1 MVPFTLF
8 TAPYSTGRI
17 RGGKTCRSFRLPPAG
32 KIGFATGMSSRI
44 AWAESAGHDGGRPKL
59 HAVTPQRRPAIR
71 VAVAAADPFVRTGIL
86 TELRDKPGVVLVGTR
101 GEETKPEVVVA
112 VTEPGR
118 DLGELIG
125 DLDGVK
131 LVLVTDQTRPAE
143 LWAAVEHGLVVLVP
157 RAEATTSRLLQA
169 IADAQAGRGDV
180 PADQLGPLLRGLSRL
195 HHDVLAPRDLTLS
208 GLSRRETEV
217 LRLLADGMDTA
228 EIAAEMTYSERT
240 VKNIL
245 HSLLSRLG
253 LRNRTHAVAYA
264 LREGMI

>member
-1 MVPFTLF
+1 M
-8 TAPYSTGRI
+8 
-17 RGGKTCRSFRLPPAG
+17 
-32 KIGFATGMSSRI
+32 IGFAERMSSRI
-44 AWAESAGHDGGRPKL
+44 AWAEGAGHDGGRPKL
-59 HAVTPQRRPAIR
+59 HAVSPQRRPAIR

-86 TELRDKPGVVLVGTR
+86 TELRDKPGVQLVGPR
-101 GEETKPEVVVA
+101 EEAKPEVVVA
-112 VTEPGR
+112 VAEPGR
-118 DLGELIG
+118 DLGELLGEIE
-125 DLDGVK
+125 GVK
-131 LVLVTDQTRPAE
+131 LVLITDQTRPAE

-157 RAEATTSRLLQA
+157 RGDATTARLLQA
-169 IADAQAGRGDV
+169 IADAHAGRGDV

-217 LRLLADGMDTA
+217 LRLLAEGMDTA